1 MMVARLQHFGDN
13 GPRLSMEVSENEF
26 IARVGADGRFSYVDP
41 RVAGILG
48 YLPQD
53 LHGQVSYEYYHPDDI
68 QKMVQLHHDCE
79 CVCVSVCVCVCELV
93 CVCVCV
99 CECVCVCVCVNF
111 DFSKTLYHRKGHL
124 KRSRMVQISVP

>member
-79 CVCVSVCVCVCELV
+79 CVCVCVCE
-93 CVCVCV
+93 
-99 CECVCVCVCVNF
+99 NF